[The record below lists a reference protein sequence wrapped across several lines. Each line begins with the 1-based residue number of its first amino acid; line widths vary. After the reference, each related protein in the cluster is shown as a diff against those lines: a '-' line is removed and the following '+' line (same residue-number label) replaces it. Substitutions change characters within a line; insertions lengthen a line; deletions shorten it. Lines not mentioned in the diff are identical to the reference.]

1 MSKAKPTLFVSPFGH
16 LRYALALSK
25 KHMKQIGVDK
35 NEFLS
40 MGTPAQVGFFNVDN
54 SVLAVV
60 QIGGYE
66 GRTIHEINAMIVHE
80 AVHVWQEIK
89 SMMYEKE
96 PSSEFEAYSIQQIAL
111 NLMSEFKEL
120 SKNG

>member
-25 KHMKQIGVDK
+25 KHMKQLGVSKD
-35 NEFLS
+35 EFLS
-40 MGTPAQVGFFNVDN
+40 LNTPAQVEFFNVDN

-60 QIGGYE
+60 QINN
-66 GRTIHEINAMIVHE
+66 RKKQKPDWINAMIVHE
-80 AVHVWQEIK
+80 AVHVWQEIRE
-89 SMMYEKE
+89 MMYEKE
-96 PSSEFEAYSIQQIAL
+96 PSSEFEAYSIQQIAS

>member
-25 KHMKQIGVDK
+25 KHMKQLGVSKD
-35 NEFLS
+35 EFLS
-40 MGTPAQVGFFNVDN
+40 LNTPAQVEFFNVDN

-60 QIGGYE
+60 QINNPKKQKPDWINAII
-66 GRTIHEINAMIVHE
+66 IHES
-80 AVHVWQEIK
+80 VHVWQEIRE
-89 SMMYEKE
+89 MMYEKE
-96 PSSEFEAYSIQQIAL
+96 PSSEFEAYSIQKISL
-111 NLMSEFKEL
+111 DLMSEFEEL

>member
-25 KHMKQIGVDK
+25 KHMKQLGVSKD
-35 NEFLS
+35 EFLS
-40 MGTPAQVGFFNVDN
+40 LNTPAQVEFFNVDN

-60 QIGGYE
+60 QINN
-66 GRTIHEINAMIVHE
+66 RKKQKPDWINAIIIHES
-80 AVHVWQEIK
+80 VHVWQEIRE
-89 SMMYEKE
+89 MMYEKE
-96 PSSEFEAYSIQQIAL
+96 PSSEFLAYSIQKISL
-111 NLMSEFKEL
+111 DLMSEFEEL

>member
-25 KHMKQIGVDK
+25 KHMKQLGVSKD
-35 NEFLS
+35 EFLS
-40 MGTPAQVGFFNVDN
+40 LNTPAQVEFFNVDN

-60 QIGGYE
+60 QINN
-66 GRTIHEINAMIVHE
+66 RKKQKPDWINAIIIHES
-80 AVHVWQEIK
+80 VHVWQEIRE
-89 SMMYEKE
+89 MMYEKE

-111 NLMSEFKEL
+111 DLMSEFKEL

>member
-25 KHMKQIGVDK
+25 KHMKQLGVSKD
-35 NEFLS
+35 EFLS
-40 MGTPAQVGFFNVDN
+40 LNTPAQVEFFNVDN

-60 QIGGYE
+60 QINN
-66 GRTIHEINAMIVHE
+66 RKKTKPDWINAIIIHES
-80 AVHVWQEIK
+80 VHVWQEIRE
-89 SMMYEKE
+89 MMYEKE
-96 PSSEFEAYSIQQIAL
+96 PSSEFEAYSIQQIAS
-111 NLMSEFKEL
+111 NLMSEFEEL

>member
-25 KHMKQIGVDK
+25 KHMKQLGVSKD
-35 NEFLS
+35 EFLS
-40 MGTPAQVGFFNVDN
+40 LNTPAQVEFFNVDN

-60 QIGGYE
+60 QINN
-66 GRTIHEINAMIVHE
+66 RKKTKPDWINAIIIHES
-80 AVHVWQEIK
+80 VHVWQEIRE
-89 SMMYEKE
+89 MMYEKE
-96 PSSEFEAYSIQQIAL
+96 PSSEFEAYSIQKISL
-111 NLMSEFKEL
+111 DLMSEFEEL

>member
-25 KHMKQIGVDK
+25 KHMKQLGVSKD
-35 NEFLS
+35 EFLLLN
-40 MGTPAQVGFFNVDN
+40 TPAQVEFFNVDN

-60 QIGGYE
+60 QIGNTKK
-66 GRTIHEINAMIVHE
+66 RTAHEINAIIIHE
-80 AVHVWQEIK
+80 SVHVWQEIRE
-89 SMMYEKE
+89 MMYEKE
-96 PSSEFEAYSIQQIAL
+96 PSSEFEAYSIQQIAS

>member
-25 KHMKQIGVDK
+25 KHMKQLGVDK

-40 MGTPAQVGFFNVDN
+40 LGTPAQAGFFNVDK
-54 SVLAVV
+54 SVLVVV
-60 QIGGYE
+60 QIGSTKK
-66 GRTIHEINAMIVHE
+66 RNAHEVNAIIVHE
-80 AVHVWQEIK
+80 AVHVWQEIRE
-89 SMMYEKE
+89 MMCEKE
-96 PSSEFEAYSIQQIAL
+96 PSSEFEAYSIQKISL
-111 NLMSEFKEL
+111 DLMSEFEEL

>member
-25 KHMKQIGVDK
+25 KHMKQLGVSKD
-35 NEFLS
+35 EFLS
-40 MGTPAQVGFFNVDN
+40 LNTPAQVEFFNVDN

-60 QIGGYE
+60 QINN
-66 GRTIHEINAMIVHE
+66 RKKTKPDWINAIIIHES
-80 AVHVWQEIK
+80 VHVWQEIRE
-89 SMMYEKE
+89 MMYEKE

>member
-25 KHMKQIGVDK
+25 KHMKQLGVSKD
-35 NEFLS
+35 EFLS
-40 MGTPAQVGFFNVDN
+40 LNTPAQVEFFNVDN

-60 QIGGYE
+60 QINN
-66 GRTIHEINAMIVHE
+66 RKKQKPDWINAIIIHES
-80 AVHVWQEIK
+80 VHVWQEIRE
-89 SMMYEKE
+89 MMYEKE
-96 PSSEFEAYSIQQIAL
+96 PSSEFEAYSIQKISL
-111 NLMSEFKEL
+111 DLMSEFEEL

>member
-25 KHMKQIGVDK
+25 KHMKQLGVSKD
-35 NEFLS
+35 EFLLLN
-40 MGTPAQVGFFNVDN
+40 TPAQVEFFNVDN

-60 QIGGYE
+60 QIGNTKK
-66 GRTIHEINAMIVHE
+66 RTAHEINAIIIHE
-80 AVHVWQEIK
+80 SVHVWQEIRE
-89 SMMYEKE
+89 MMYEKE
-96 PSSEFEAYSIQQIAL
+96 PSSEFEAYSIQKISL
-111 NLMSEFKEL
+111 DLMSEFKEL